1 MTPNC
6 AKMCIFFSNQ
16 LKQMKFRSIVKQVL
30 KQSLGIQR
38 RVWWQI
44 RSQDDDD
51 DDDVN
56 VRLGQELKQKT
67 MVALSNNGNGSMHTK
82 LESIIPL
89 PLLHFA
95 LRMIIEKVKVKTM
108 SQNNY

>member
-1 MTPNC
+1 M
-6 AKMCIFFSNQ
+6 AFKES
-16 LKQMKFRSIVKQVL
+16 
-30 KQSLGIQR
+30 

-44 RSQDDDD
+44 GSQDDDD

-95 LRMIIEKVKVKTM
+95 LRMIIEKVKVKIM

>member
-1 MTPNC
+1 M
-6 AKMCIFFSNQ
+6 AFKES
-16 LKQMKFRSIVKQVL
+16 
-30 KQSLGIQR
+30 

-44 RSQDDDD
+44 GSQDDDD

-95 LRMIIEKVKVKTM
+95 LRMIIEKVKIM
-108 SQNNY
+108 SQNNIGKVKVKMWLRISI